1 MTRIVVQT
9 SNEGKAEVILHED
22 QVRWIELARTFG
34 RTLENL
40 GYHLPDDWH
49 EYLDR
54 KESQIDLRQSVF
66 EEEEEDKEEDDG
78 DKEVCITPQGRRA
91 LAEDELDTYGPFI
104 I

>member
-9 SNEGKAEVILHED
+9 SNEGKAEVILQED

-54 KESQIDLRQSVF
+54 KESQVDLRQSVF
-66 EEEEEDKEEDDG
+66 EEEDG

>member
-54 KESQIDLRQSVF
+54 KESQVDLRQSVF
-66 EEEEEDKEEDDG
+66 EEEGG
-78 DKEVCITPQGRRA
+78 DEEVCITPQGRSA
-91 LAEDELDTYGPFI
+91 LAEDELDSYGPFI

>member
-66 EEEEEDKEEDDG
+66 EEEEEDKEEDG
-78 DKEVCITPQGRRA
+78 DKEVCITPQGRSA

>member
-49 EYLDR
+49 EYLDK
-54 KESQIDLRQSVF
+54 KESQTGLRQSVF
-66 EEEEEDKEEDDG
+66 EEEGG
-78 DKEVCITPQGRRA
+78 DKEVCITPQGRSA
-91 LAEDELDTYGPFI
+91 LVEDELDIYGPFI

>member
-66 EEEEEDKEEDDG
+66 EEEEEDKEDDG
-78 DKEVCITPQGRRA
+78 GDEEVCITPQGRRA